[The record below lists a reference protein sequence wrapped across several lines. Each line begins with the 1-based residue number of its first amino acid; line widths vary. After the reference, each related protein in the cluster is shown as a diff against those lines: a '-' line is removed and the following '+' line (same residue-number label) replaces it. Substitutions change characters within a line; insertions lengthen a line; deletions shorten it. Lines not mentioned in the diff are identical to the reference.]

1 MVMVWH
7 VGEKDGGVRR
17 RWFVEDII
25 GMSFGSRISKNLRKE
40 KEKRNRKSNVPVVD
54 LFVDFFVFGAIYRFA
69 QRKACALLSSWKC
82 AVVS

>member
-7 VGEKDGGVRR
+7 VGERDGGVRS

-25 GMSFGSRISKNLRKE
+25 GMLFGSRISKNLRKE

-54 LFVDFFVFGAIYRFA
+54 LFVDFLFW
-69 QRKACALLSSWKC
+69 QHL
-82 AVVS
+82 